1 MSTPLIHTQ
10 VARRD
15 GEDVWFT
22 FTLSRMPDTRWKLHF
37 CLARHIDPDSLQGGE
52 LERQS
57 GSYKVSVRTSEGI
70 DASKV
75 CEALGGGGHVRAAGC
90 EFFGNLENAKAAVL
104 EEVAKQI

>member
-57 GSYKVSVRTSEGI
+57 GAARSY
-70 DASKV
+70 
-75 CEALGGGGHVRAAGC
+75 LGYY
-90 EFFGNLENAKAAVL
+90 
-104 EEVAKQI
+104 VAEDLAIATLPAPQE

>member
-57 GSYKVSVRTSEGI
+57 GSYKVIVPKTGS
-70 DASKV
+70 
-75 CEALGGGGHVRAAGC
+75 CELRFCCRQTPIKKLSDMPQG
-90 EFFGNLENAKAAVL
+90 FFLSLPEATTGA
-104 EEVAKQI
+104 Q